1 MRTASVLSLVLVPLA
16 AAQPQTKPAEKPA
29 EKPAAPEAK
38 PAPKPVEATPGQAKP
53 ADSKEAPK
61 EPVKPADPY
70 VLGYT
75 VKDIDGKEQKLEQYK
90 GKVVLI
96 VNVASKCGLTPQY
109 KGLQKLYED
118 KKDQGFVILGFPA
131 NDFASQEPGQDSDI
145 KEFCSSKYSVTFP
158 LFSKVSVKGED
169 QHPLF
174 KQLAGQAK
182 PLGGDPTWNFT
193 KFLVDRDGKVVSRF
207 EPRTDPADSTLV
219 KKVEELLKAGAPAKA
234 KPEPGKAEPSKA
246 EPSKGGAPASGGGA
260 ADGKK

>member
-1 MRTASVLSLVLVPLA
+1 MRTAAVLSLVLMPLA
-16 AAQPQTKPAEKPA
+16 VAQPQTKPAEKPA
-29 EKPAAPEAK
+29 EPETKPETK
-38 PAPKPVEATPGQAKP
+38 PAPKPVQATPGQAKP
-53 ADSKEAPK
+53 ADPKEAPK
-61 EPVKPADPY
+61 EPAKPADPY

-75 VKDIDGKEQKLEQYK
+75 MKDIDGKDQKLDQYK

-109 KGLQKLYED
+109 KSLQKLYED

-131 NDFASQEPGQDSDI
+131 NDFAAQEPGQDSDI

-158 LFSKVSVKGED
+158 LFSKISVKGEE

-193 KFLVDRDGKVVSRF
+193 KFLINREGKVVSRF

-219 KKVEELLKAGAPAKA
+219 KKVDELLKAGGEQPKADKPKADPAGA
-234 KPEPGKAEPSKA
+234 EKPAE
-246 EPSKGGAPASGGGA
+246 
-260 ADGKK
+260 GKK

>member
-1 MRTASVLSLVLVPLA
+1 MRTAAVLSLVLMPLA
-16 AAQPQTKPAEKPA
+16 LAQPQTKPAEKPVD
-29 EKPAAPEAK
+29 KPAEPQTKPETK
-38 PAPKPVEATPGQAKP
+38 PAPKPVQATPGQDRP

-61 EPVKPADPY
+61 EPAKPADPY

-75 VKDIDGKEQKLEQYK
+75 MKDIDGKDQKLDQYK

-109 KGLQKLYED
+109 KSLQKLYED
-118 KKDQGFVILGFPA
+118 KKDQGLVILGFPA

-158 LFSKVSVKGED
+158 LFSKISVKGEE

-174 KQLAGQAK
+174 TQLSGQAK

-193 KFLVDRDGKVVSRF
+193 KFLINREGKVVSRF

-219 KKVEELLKAGAPAKA
+219 KKVEELLKAGGERP
-234 KPEPGKAEPSKA
+234 KAEAPKA
-246 EPSKGGAPASGGGA
+246 DPAGGEKPAE
-260 ADGKK
+260 GKK

>member
-1 MRTASVLSLVLVPLA
+1 MKRMIILALALAGLVGVGCTASA
-16 AAQPQTKPAEKPA
+16 GG
-29 EKPAAPEAK
+29 
-38 PAPKPVEATPGQAKP
+38 PKPMEPVNPNPTPGCPTALDFK
-53 ADSKEAPK
+53 
-61 EPVKPADPY
+61 VKN
-70 VLGYT
+70 
-75 VKDIDGKEQKLEQYK
+75 IDGKDVSLCDYK

-109 KGLQKLYED
+109 KSLQKLYED

-131 NDFASQEPGQDSDI
+131 NDFAAQEPGQDSDI

-158 LFSKVSVKGED
+158 LFSKISVKGEE

-193 KFLVDRDGKVVSRF
+193 KFLINREGKVVSRF

-219 KKVEELLKAGAPAKA
+219 KKVDELLKAGGEQPKADKPKADPAGA
-234 KPEPGKAEPSKA
+234 EKPAE
-246 EPSKGGAPASGGGA
+246 
-260 ADGKK
+260 GKK